1 MSASRVRHRLGVALG
16 VLALAA
22 AGCGY
27 SNSRYTPSEDTAR
40 QALEAALTAWQNG
53 QPQPGDI
60 PDSKPPVRAVDRRWQ
75 AGERLQS
82 FEVVSEE
89 PNTGGPRAFTVNL
102 RMQAPAASKTIRYY
116 VVGLDPLWVYRE
128 DDMQFPAGM

>member
-1 MSASRVRHRLGVALG
+1 MIATRVRHRVGASLG
-16 VLALAA
+16 VLALAV

-27 SNSRYTPSEDTAR
+27 SNSRYIPAEDSAR

-53 QPQPGDI
+53 QAKPGDI
-60 PDSKPPVRAVDRRWQ
+60 PDSKPPVRAVDGRWQ

-89 PNTGGPRAFTVNL
+89 SNTGGPRAFTVNL
-102 RMQAPAASKTIRYY
+102 TMQAPAASKTVRYY

-128 DDMQFPAGM
+128 DDYQFPAGM